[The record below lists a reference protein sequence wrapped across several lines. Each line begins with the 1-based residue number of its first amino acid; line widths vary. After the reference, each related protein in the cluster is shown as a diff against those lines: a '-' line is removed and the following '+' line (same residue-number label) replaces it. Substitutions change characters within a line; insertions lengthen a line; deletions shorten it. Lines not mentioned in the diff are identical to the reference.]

1 MAGEWR
7 KKTVALGHH
16 HPWPISKSDLSAEQ
30 KKSDATWQP
39 RTIPLRCKDQKAIEN
54 LASHLPLRRLHD
66 LARSSKRNAKKKEKK
81 LFINEIVTL
90 HKWNYMVYLDGGGW
104 SLLLGDVFQLL
115 LFLKQQQ
122 LHAQMT
128 MLGCWCKKKTNLN
141 ASWHQTRIINQK
153 STKKNQF
160 FWVSSNLLELEFS
173 VATRSLTLPTARA
186 KRYEKSKVF
195 VT

>member
-1 MAGEWR
+1 MKEIEAQKRWPENGGR
-7 KKTVALGHH
+7 KRLRSVIITHDPYLSRIWVLNKK
-16 HPWPISKSDLSAEQ
+16 KSL
-30 KKSDATWQP
+30 SDATWQP

-122 LHAQMT
+122 LHAQTT
-128 MLGCWCKKKTNLN
+128 MLGCWCKKN
-141 ASWHQTRIINQK
+141 K
-153 STKKNQF
+153 S
-160 FWVSSNLLELEFS
+160 
-173 VATRSLTLPTARA
+173 
-186 KRYEKSKVF
+186 
-195 VT
+195 